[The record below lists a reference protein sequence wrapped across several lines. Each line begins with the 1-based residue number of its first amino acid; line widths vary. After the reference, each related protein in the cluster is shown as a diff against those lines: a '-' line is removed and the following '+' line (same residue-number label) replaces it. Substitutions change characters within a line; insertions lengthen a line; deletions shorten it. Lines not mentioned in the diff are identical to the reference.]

1 LKIENFQ
8 SQVCVCAASINLTCA
23 KCSAEIG
30 WKICGRGGHP
40 NGMGGSIHGNQF
52 SGAVGWCV
60 SRLHLKITFCGRP
73 ISGCL
78 TFKLFGYRINCILC
92 QGQFFASCEDAVAM
106 GGGNREQ

>member
-1 LKIENFQ
+1 MCFPAAPENVTVH
-8 SQVCVCAASINLTCA
+8 SVPATGKNPC
-23 KCSAEIG
+23 
-30 WKICGRGGHP
+30 KICFA
-40 NGMGGSIHGNQF
+40 NGFLLFKLHIFPRNAQF
-52 SGAVGWCV
+52 GAFLSVN
-60 SRLHLKITFCGRP
+60 SNLKITFCGRP